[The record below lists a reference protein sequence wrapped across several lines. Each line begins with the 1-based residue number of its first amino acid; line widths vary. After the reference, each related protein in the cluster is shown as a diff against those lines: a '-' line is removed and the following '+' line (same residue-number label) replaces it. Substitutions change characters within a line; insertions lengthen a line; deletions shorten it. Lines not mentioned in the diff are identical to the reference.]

1 MSNFA
6 DSALR
11 IGIDVGGT
19 FTDFVAYDPQLGKLF
34 ENKVL
39 TTPSQPTQAILAGL
53 KTLLEEVGIER
64 LENAVIIHGTTLITN
79 ALITRSGKSP
89 ALITTKGAG
98 DILETGKGNRYD
110 PYDRMLER
118 PAPLVP
124 RRLRKMVAER
134 SLADGS
140 VYKALDEA
148 EVKRVF
154 EALSEEGVEAV
165 AVCLLHS
172 YANARHEERIRDIAE
187 EMGLKLYLSL
197 SSSLSPEL
205 GEYERMTTTAA
216 NAYIQPIAEGYLA
229 ELREALQNLGHAG
242 RFYLMWSDGG
252 LASVE
257 ATLEMPIR
265 LLESGPAAG
274 ALAVRHLAKDLGL
287 ERALAFDMG
296 GTTAKICLIRGGEP
310 GRSPSFEIGR
320 VHRNKPGSGTTVK
333 VPSIHMLEIGA
344 GGGSIGQLDD
354 LGLLKVGPNSAGADP
369 GPACYGLGGAE
380 PTVTDA
386 NLLLGYLS
394 EDAALAGGLELDK
407 QLAERAVAPLAES
420 AGLNAHDIAVGIRRI
435 VTENMAQAAQLH
447 VTELGEDP
455 RDYTLVAFGGAAP
468 LHAFDIARALGIRQ
482 VVLPGRAGVLS
493 AFGFLTARVGLE
505 RVQSFISSVDELDL
519 DALAAVMN
527 ALKSKAVATLASGG
541 VAEQA
546 AHFAFALDM
555 RYRGQGY
562 DVQVPVEPSVLSRE
576 ALQEVFRAAYSGRYG
591 QGQAGV
597 VEVRACRLS
606 AHGPEPEVVTN
617 RRVSKASSDAT
628 KTHRVWFA
636 DVGDWL
642 ETRVMHIADLGTGVD
657 YSGPL
662 LVEAPHTS
670 YVVGRGGRL
679 TLDGAGDL
687 VMSVPE
693 AQQVVQSDAL
703 SPIDL
708 SPIDLEIVTA
718 RLRAI
723 ADEADQ
729 ALLRTAFSSAV
740 RDGKDYSLVIADP
753 QGRCIAMPTTCMP
766 LFVTCMPRTI
776 GLITE
781 LYPVASF
788 YPGDIVMTNDPWLGA
803 GHKSDVALIAPV
815 FKGTELIAFVGTIL
829 HVADVGGVLG
839 DFRAWDIFEEG
850 LMLPPCKL
858 YEEGRINEA
867 VEAIIRA
874 NVRVPEMVFG
884 DINAMRTS
892 IEVISRR
899 LLGML
904 EASPYIDLT
913 RVADEVSS
921 RAGSAFLEKLRMI
934 PQGSYYAELDAD
946 GILEGN
952 TDMRKPIHLALNAKM
967 EDDELVL
974 DFTGSDPQR
983 PRQAI
988 NVPISYTLA
997 DAIYAMQYMLAPE
1010 VPNIGPQF
1018 SPIRVHAPEGSIL
1031 NAKAPVP
1038 VFARTRTGIH
1048 ISTLVNSALAQAV
1061 PDRVQAGCGHN
1072 IIFRVVGNRKD
1083 GSYFSMTFMPKGGM
1097 GATGGRDGWDCTVYP
1112 TNCTMIATE
1121 VAETLSPVLIEREIA
1136 QDSAGPGRERGGCG
1150 QIVTLTSLSD
1160 DPLTLGFRPNF
1171 VEYPPTGLLDG
1182 QPGASAFVEVNG
1194 SRERDDPVILKKGE
1208 RVRVRTA
1215 GGGGMGDPLERPLK
1229 KVAADLEAGVISR
1242 QHAEEVYGAVV
1253 DGAGQL
1259 SLDLSQKER
1268 ERRRKVGV
1276 AAQTKYPLNT
1286 S

>member
-1 MSNFA
+1 MPESA
-6 DSALR
+6 DLALR

-19 FTDFVAYDPQLGKLF
+19 FTDFVAYDPQLGGLF

-39 TTPSQPTQAILAGL
+39 TTPGQPTEAILAGL
-53 KTLLEEVGIER
+53 KTLLADADLSIER
-64 LENAVIIHGTTLITN
+64 LRDAVIIHGTTLITN

-89 ALITTKGAG
+89 ALITTRGAG

-124 RRLRKMVAER
+124 RRLRKMVLER

-140 VYKALDEA
+140 VYQALDEE
-148 EVKRVF
+148 EVKGVF
-154 EALSEEGVEAV
+154 QALSEEGVEAV

-172 YANARHEERIRDIAE
+172 YANADHEKRIREIAE

-205 GEYERMTTTAA
+205 GEFERMTTTAA
-216 NAYIQPIAEGYLA
+216 NAYIQPIAEGYLG
-229 ELREALQNLGHAG
+229 ELRGALQGLGHAG

-274 ALAVRHLAKDLGL
+274 ALAVRRLAKDLGL

-296 GTTAKICLIRGGEP
+296 GTTAKICLIRHGELS
-310 GRSPSFEIGR
+310 RSPSFEIGR

-344 GGGSIGQLDD
+344 GGGSIGRLDD
-354 LGLLKVGPNSAGADP
+354 LGLLKVGPSSAGADP

-394 EDAALAGGLELDK
+394 EDAALAGGLELNR
-407 QLAERAVAPLAES
+407 QLAERAVTPLAKT
-420 AGLNAHDIAVGIRRI
+420 AGLNAHDVAVGIRRV

-468 LHAFDIARALGIRQ
+468 LHAFDVAKALGIRQ
-482 VVLPGRAGVLS
+482 VVLPQRAGVLS

-505 RVQSFISSVDELDL
+505 RVQSFISSVDDLDL
-519 DALAAVMN
+519 DALSVVMDD
-527 ALKSKAVATLASGG
+527 LRSKAVTTLRSGG
-541 VAEQA
+541 VAEEA
-546 AHFAFALDM
+546 THFAFALDM

-562 DVQVPVEPSVLSRE
+562 DVHVPVEPGKLSRE
-576 ALQEVFRAAYSGRYG
+576 ALQSAFRAAYSQRHG
-591 QGQAGV
+591 QGQKGV
-597 VEVRACRLS
+597 VEARACRLS
-606 AHGPEPEVVTN
+606 AHGPEPEVVTS
-617 RRVSKASSDAT
+617 RQKAEAASADI
-628 KTHRVWFA
+628 KTRRVWFA
-636 DVGDWL
+636 DVGEL
-642 ETRVMHIADLGTGVD
+642 ETRITNLAALETGVN

-670 YVVGRGGRL
+670 YVVGQGGSL
-679 TLDGAGDL
+679 ELNEAGDL

-693 AQQVVQSDAL
+693 AKQQLVTEGSA
-703 SPIDL
+703 L
-708 SPIDLEIVTA
+708 SPIDLEIITA

-729 ALLRTAFSSAV
+729 ALLKTAFSSAV

-776 GLITE
+776 QLITE
-781 LYPVASF
+781 MYPVESF
-788 YPGDIVMTNDPWLGA
+788 RPGDVVMTNDPWLGA

-815 FKGTELIAFVGTIL
+815 FKEAELVAFVGTIL

-850 LMLPPCKL
+850 LMLPPCKF
-858 YEEGRINEA
+858 YEGGRINEA
-867 VEAIIRA
+867 VEAIVRA

-884 DINAMRTS
+884 DVNAMRTS

-899 LLGML
+899 LLAML
-904 EASPYIDLT
+904 NASPHINLT
-913 RVADEVSS
+913 TVADEVSS
-921 RAGSAFLEKLRMI
+921 RAGSAFLEKLRAI
-934 PQGSYYAELDAD
+934 PRGSYYAELDAD
-946 GILEGN
+946 GILEG
-952 TDMRKPIHLALNAKM
+952 DEEMRKPVHLALNAKM
-967 EDDELVL
+967 ADNELVL

-997 DAIYAMQYMLAPE
+997 DAIYAVQYMLAPE

-1031 NAKAPVP
+1031 NAKTPVP

-1048 ISTLVNSALAQAV
+1048 ISTLVNAALAQAA
-1061 PDRVQAGCGHN
+1061 PERVQAGCGHN

-1150 QIVTLTSLSD
+1150 QLVTLTSLSD

-1182 QPGASAFVEVNG
+1182 QPGAPAFVEVNG
-1194 SRERDDPVILKKGE
+1194 SRKRDDPVILQKGE
-1208 RVRVRTA
+1208 QVRVRTA
-1215 GGGGMGDPLERPLK
+1215 GGGGMGRALERPLE
-1229 KVAADLEAGVISR
+1229 KVAADLTAGMISR
-1242 QHAEEVYGAVV
+1242 QHAQEVYGVV
-1253 DGAGQL
+1253 LDEAGRL
-1259 SLDLSQKER
+1259 SAELSRKER
-1268 ERRRKVGV
+1268 ERRDKRGV
-1276 AAQTKYPLNT
+1276 AQP
-1286 S
+1286 

>member
-1 MSNFA
+1 MSNA
-6 DSALR
+6 DLSLR

-19 FTDFVAYDPQLGKLF
+19 FTDFVAYDSQLGRLF
-34 ENKVL
+34 DHKVL
-39 TTPSQPTQAILAGL
+39 TTPSRPTEAILAGL
-53 KTLLEEVGIER
+53 KTLLADAEVGTER
-64 LENAVIIHGTTLITN
+64 LRDAVIIHGTTLITN
-79 ALITRSGKSP
+79 ALITRSGKPP

-110 PYDRMLER
+110 PYDRLLER
-118 PAPLVP
+118 PASLVP
-124 RRLRKMVAER
+124 RRLRRVVRER

-140 VYKALDEA
+140 VYQALDKE
-148 EVKRVF
+148 EVRRVF
-154 EALSEEGVEAV
+154 QALSEEGVEAV

-172 YANARHEERIRDIAE
+172 YANAGHETRVREIAE

-197 SSSLSPEL
+197 SSSISPEL

-216 NAYIQPIAEGYLA
+216 NAYIQPIAEGYLT
-229 ELREALQNLGHAG
+229 ELRGALQGLGHAG

-344 GGGSIGQLDD
+344 GGGSIGGLDD
-354 LGLLKVGPNSAGADP
+354 LGLLKVGPGSAGADP
-369 GPACYGLGGAE
+369 GPACYGLGGVE

-394 EDAALAGGLELDK
+394 EDAALAGGLELNR
-407 QLAERAVAPLAES
+407 QLAERAVTPLAKT
-420 AGLNAHDIAVGIRRI
+420 AGLNAHDVAVGIRRI

-468 LHAFDIARALGIRQ
+468 LHAFDVARALGIRQ
-482 VVLPGRAGVLS
+482 VVLPQRAGVLS

-505 RVQSFISSVDELDL
+505 RVQSFLSSVAELDVA
-519 DALAAVMN
+519 ALLAVMED
-527 ALKSKAVATLASGG
+527 LKRKAVHTLASGG
-541 VAEQA
+541 VAEEA
-546 AHFAFALDM
+546 THFAFALDM

-562 DVQVPVEPSVLSRE
+562 DVQVPIELSKLGRE
-576 ALQEVFRAAYSGRYG
+576 DLQEAFRTAYSQRYG
-591 QGQAGV
+591 QGQEGV

-606 AHGPEPEVVTN
+606 AHGPEPKVVTN
-617 RRVSKASSDAT
+617 GQKAEAASAEV
-628 KTHRVWFA
+628 KTRRVWFA

-642 ETRVMHIADLGTGVD
+642 EAQVMTIAGLETGVD

-670 YVVGRGGRL
+670 YVVGQGGSL
-679 TLDGAGDL
+679 KLNEAGDL
-687 VMSVPE
+687 VMAVPE
-693 AQQVVQSDAL
+693 AKQQLVSKGDT
-703 SPIDL
+703 L
-708 SPIDLEIVTA
+708 SPIDLEIITA

-776 GLITE
+776 QLITE
-781 LYPVASF
+781 MYPVSSF
-788 YPGDIVMTNDPWLGA
+788 RPGDVVMTNDPWLGA

-815 FKGTELIAFVGTIL
+815 FKDEKLVAFVGTIL

-858 YEEGRINEA
+858 YEGGRINEA

-899 LLGML
+899 LLAML
-904 EASPYIDLT
+904 DASPHIDLT
-913 RVADEVSS
+913 NVADEVSS
-921 RAGSAFLEKLRMI
+921 RAGSAFLEKLKTI

-946 GILEGN
+946 GILEG
-952 TDMRKPIHLALNAKM
+952 DEEMRKPVHLALNAKM

-1048 ISTLVNSALAQAV
+1048 ISTLVNAALAQAV

-1150 QIVTLTSLSD
+1150 QLVTLTSLSD

-1182 QPGASAFVEVNG
+1182 QPGASAFVEVKG
-1194 SRERDDPVILKKGE
+1194 SRERDDPVMLKKGE
-1208 RVRVRTA
+1208 QVRVRTA
-1215 GGGGMGDPLERPLK
+1215 GGGGMGDPLERPLE
-1229 KVAADLEAGVISR
+1229 KVAADLIAGIISR
-1242 QHAEEVYGAVV
+1242 QHAQENYGVV
-1253 DGAGQL
+1253 LDETGQL
-1259 SLDLSQKER
+1259 SAELSRKER
-1268 ERRRKVGV
+1268 ERRDKRGI
-1276 AAQTKYPLNT
+1276 AQP
-1286 S
+1286 

>member
-1 MSNFA
+1 MKPEP
-6 DSALR
+6 LR

-19 FTDFVAYDPQLGKLF
+19 FTDFVAYDPQLGELF
-34 ENKVL
+34 DHKVL
-39 TTPSQPTQAILAGL
+39 TTPSRPTQAILAGL
-53 KTLLEEVGIER
+53 KTLLADADLGVER
-64 LENAVIIHGTTLITN
+64 LEDAVIIHGTTLITN

-124 RRLRKMVAER
+124 RRLRRVVRER

-140 VYKALDEA
+140 VYQALDEE
-148 EVKRVF
+148 EVRRVF
-154 EALSEEGVEAV
+154 QALSEEGVEAV

-172 YANARHEERIRDIAE
+172 YANAEHEKRIYNIAE

-229 ELREALQNLGHAG
+229 ELREALQGLGHAG

-296 GTTAKICLIRGGEP
+296 GTTAKICLIRDGEP

-354 LGLLKVGPNSAGADP
+354 LGLLKVGPGSAGADP

-394 EDAALAGGLELDK
+394 EDAALAGGLELNR
-407 QLAERAVAPLAES
+407 QLAERAVTPLAET
-420 AGLNAHDIAVGIRRI
+420 AGLNAHNIAVGIRRV

-468 LHAFDIARALGIRQ
+468 LHAFDVARALGIRQ
-482 VVLPGRAGVLS
+482 VVLPQRAGVLS

-505 RVQSFISSVDELDL
+505 RVQSFISSVDDL
-519 DALAAVMN
+519 DFGTLSVVMDD
-527 ALKSKAVATLASGG
+527 LRDKAVTTLYSGG
-541 VAEQA
+541 VAEKNTD
-546 AHFAFALDM
+546 FAFSLDM

-562 DVQVPVEPSVLSRE
+562 DVHVPVEPRELSRE
-576 ALQEVFRAAYSGRYG
+576 DLQNAFRAAYSQRYG
-591 QGQAGV
+591 QGQEGV

-617 RRVSKASSDAT
+617 GQKAEAAFADT
-628 KTHRVWFA
+628 KTRRVWFA
-636 DVGDWL
+636 DVGEL
-642 ETRVMHIADLGTGVD
+642 ETQIMNVKALETGVK

-670 YVVGRGGRL
+670 YVVGQGGSL
-679 TLDGAGDL
+679 ELNEAGDL

-693 AQQVVQSDAL
+693 AKQQLVTEGSA
-703 SPIDL
+703 L
-708 SPIDLEIVTA
+708 SPIDLEIITA

-740 RDGKDYSLVIADP
+740 RDGKDYSLVLADP
-753 QGRCIAMPTTCMP
+753 KGRCIAMPTTCMP

-776 GLITE
+776 QLITE
-781 LYPVASF
+781 MYPVESF
-788 YPGDIVMTNDPWLGA
+788 RPGDIVMTNDPWLGA

-815 FKGTELIAFVGTIL
+815 FKDAELVAFVGTIL

-858 YEEGRINEA
+858 YEGGRINKGIESI
-867 VEAIIRA
+867 VRA

-899 LLGML
+899 LLAML
-904 EASPYIDLT
+904 NASPHIDLT
-913 RVADEVSS
+913 NVADEVSS
-921 RAGSAFLEKLRMI
+921 RAVRAFLEKLKTI

-946 GILEGN
+946 GILEGDE
-952 TDMRKPIHLALNAKM
+952 DMRKPIHLALNVEMA
-967 EDDELVL
+967 DDELVL

-997 DAIYAMQYMLAPE
+997 DAIYAVQYMLAPE

-1048 ISTLVNSALAQAV
+1048 ISTLVNAALAQAV
-1061 PDRVQAGCGHN
+1061 PERVQAGCGHN

-1150 QIVTLTSLSD
+1150 QLVTLTSLSN

-1182 QPGASAFVEVNG
+1182 QPGAPAFVEVNG

-1215 GGGGMGDPLERPLK
+1215 GGGGMGNPLERPLE
-1229 KVAADLEAGVISR
+1229 KVAADLTAGIISR
-1242 QHAEEVYGAVV
+1242 QHAEEAYGVV
-1253 DGAGQL
+1253 LDEAGRL
-1259 SLDLSQKER
+1259 SPELSRKER
-1268 ERRRKVGV
+1268 ERRDKRGV
-1276 AAQTKYPLNT
+1276 AQP
-1286 S
+1286 